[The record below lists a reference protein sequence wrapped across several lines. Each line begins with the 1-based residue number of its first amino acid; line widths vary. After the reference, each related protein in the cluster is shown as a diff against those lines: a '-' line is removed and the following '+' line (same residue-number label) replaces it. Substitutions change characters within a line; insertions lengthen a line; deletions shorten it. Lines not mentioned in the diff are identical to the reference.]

1 MPRSSPCARW
11 SRSTPRPSSPRSRRR
26 AGFSRWRR
34 TRGCAAGARRS
45 HRSSP
50 MRAST
55 ASTHR
60 SSGSP
65 RRTSR
70 CRRRRRSRTSRC
82 RPSTASSRPCGDG
95 WTTPR
100 DRHERSAAPSMTAPT
115 ALTAAVLGTG
125 RMGSAMAERLAGQGV
140 DVVVYNRTPDRAT
153 ALGERIGGSGATTP
167 AEAASRADVIIT
179 MVADDA
185 AVREMFEGADGIAAG
200 IRDGAVAVDM
210 STVLPDTI
218 RAIAPAVHAR
228 GAGIL
233 DGPVSG
239 SVSSTLAG
247 ELTVMVGGDAGDLE
261 RARPVLDRL
270 ARRVFHLGPLG
281 SGAVM
286 KLAVNTLIFGLNG
299 AVAEGLVLAE
309 RNGIDRALAYEV
321 LASSAAG
328 APMVGYKRANFGE
341 PETTPVAFSL
351 ALADKDLRLIRQ
363 LADASETTMPQA
375 TVNLDTI
382 QAAEPSAGA
391 ELDFS
396 MVASHLRQE
405 GRR

>member
-1 MPRSSPCARW
+1 M
-11 SRSTPRPSSPRSRRR
+11 T
-26 AGFSRWRR
+26 
-34 TRGCAAGARRS
+34 GA
-45 HRSSP
+45 
-50 MRAST
+50 
-55 ASTHR
+55 
-60 SSGSP
+60 
-65 RRTSR
+65 
-70 CRRRRRSRTSRC
+70 
-82 RPSTASSRPCGDG
+82 
-95 WTTPR
+95 
-100 DRHERSAAPSMTAPT
+100 
-115 ALTAAVLGTG
+115 TAAVLGTG

-140 DVVVYNRTPDRAT
+140 EVVVYNRTPDRAT
-153 ALGERIGGSGATTP
+153 ALAEKIGASVAETP
-167 AEAASRADVIIT
+167 AEAASSADVVIT

-185 AVREMFEGADGIAAG
+185 AVREMFEGPDGIAAG
-200 IRDGAVAVDM
+200 IREGSVAVDM
-210 STVLPDTI
+210 STVLPDTM
-218 RAIAPAVHAR
+218 RAMAPGVRAR

-247 ELTVMVGGDAGDLE
+247 ELTVMVGGATADLE

-328 APMVGYKRANFGE
+328 APMVAYKRANFVE
-341 PETTPVAFSL
+341 PEATPVAFSL
-351 ALADKDLRLIRQ
+351 ALADKDLRLIRE
-363 LADASETTMPQA
+363 LAEASETSMPQA
-375 TVNLDTI
+375 RVNLDTI
-382 QAAEPSAGA
+382 QAAERSMG
-391 ELDFS
+391 EHLDFS

>member
-1 MPRSSPCARW
+1 M
-11 SRSTPRPSSPRSRRR
+11 T
-26 AGFSRWRR
+26 
-34 TRGCAAGARRS
+34 GA
-45 HRSSP
+45 
-50 MRAST
+50 
-55 ASTHR
+55 
-60 SSGSP
+60 
-65 RRTSR
+65 
-70 CRRRRRSRTSRC
+70 
-82 RPSTASSRPCGDG
+82 
-95 WTTPR
+95 
-100 DRHERSAAPSMTAPT
+100 
-115 ALTAAVLGTG
+115 TAAVLGTG

-140 DVVVYNRTPDRAT
+140 EVVVYNRTPDRAT
-153 ALGERIGGSGATTP
+153 ALAEKIGASVAETP
-167 AEAASRADVIIT
+167 AEAASRADVVIT

-185 AVREMFEGADGIAAG
+185 AVREMFEGPDGIAAG
-200 IRDGAVAVDM
+200 IREGSVAVDM
-210 STVLPDTI
+210 STVLPDTM
-218 RAIAPAVHAR
+218 RAMAPGVRAR

-247 ELTVMVGGDAGDLE
+247 ELTVMVGGATADLE

-328 APMVGYKRANFGE
+328 APMVAYKRANFVE
-341 PETTPVAFSL
+341 PEATPVAFSL
-351 ALADKDLRLIRQ
+351 ALADKDLRLIRE
-363 LADASETTMPQA
+363 LAEASETSMPQA
-375 TVNLDTI
+375 RVNLDTI
-382 QAAEPSAGA
+382 QAAERSMG
-391 ELDFS
+391 EHLDFS